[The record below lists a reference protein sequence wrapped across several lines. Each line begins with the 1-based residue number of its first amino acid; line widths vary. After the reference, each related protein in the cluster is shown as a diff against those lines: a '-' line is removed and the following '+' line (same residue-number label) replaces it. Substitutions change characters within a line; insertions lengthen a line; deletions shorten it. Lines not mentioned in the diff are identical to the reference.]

1 MLVMIS
7 LSSAGI
13 WACWI
18 SLFRFSSVIP
28 AEKWGDLGKWD
39 LLRNACERGH
49 GPSASPQDTWLGGSH
64 TGLSFSTQLL
74 LSNAHGAAHIPSP
87 PAPLSSSPFFRKMY
101 SKMMRILS

>member
-28 AEKWGDLGKWD
+28 AEKWGDLGKRD

-49 GPSASPQDTWLGGSH
+49 GPSASPQDTRLGGSH

-74 LSNAHGAAHIPSP
+74 LAQCSRSCLSP
-87 PAPLSSSPFFRKMY
+87 FSPAPLSSSPFFRKMY